1 MVSRIGFFLQIIPLA
16 LFGGDYYFTYS
27 LFSNN
32 LVVSFEKLQVSKKM
46 TATDTKPV
54 LFFEIQNDKKALN
67 EKEFVYIYKDEITEL
82 ILKNRASIKSV
93 SKIDSANITEHSIIR
108 TLPTLINIDFKE
120 DFAIIGIY
128 EQTI

>member
-67 EKEFVYIYKDEITEL
+67 EKEFVSIYKDEIIEL

-93 SKIDSANITEHSIIR
+93 SKIDSANLTEHSIIR

-120 DFAIIGIY
+120 DFGIIGIY
-128 EQTI
+128 EQTL

>member
-1 MVSRIGFFLQIIPLA
+1 MVSRIGFFLQIITLA

-67 EKEFVYIYKDEITEL
+67 EKEFVSIYKDEIIEL

-93 SKIDSANITEHSIIR
+93 SKIDSANLTEHSIIR

-120 DFAIIGIY
+120 DFGIIGIY
-128 EQTI
+128 EQTL

>member
-67 EKEFVYIYKDEITEL
+67 EKEFVYIYKDEIIEL
-82 ILKNRASIKSV
+82 ILENRAFIKSV

>member
-1 MVSRIGFFLQIIPLA
+1 
-16 LFGGDYYFTYS
+16 
-27 LFSNN
+27 
-32 LVVSFEKLQVSKKM
+32 M

-67 EKEFVYIYKDEITEL
+67 EKEFVSIYKDEIIEL

-93 SKIDSANITEHSIIR
+93 SKIDSANLTEHSIIR

-120 DFAIIGIY
+120 DFGIIGIY
-128 EQTI
+128 EQTL